1 MDTRRIRHLR
11 TPIGLEVDAA
21 DGIPSRVFLTDLWQD
36 VRMDRKPW
44 RIDQHWW
51 REDRIL
57 RDYFRVI
64 PADSPALT
72 IYHDLI
78 NDEWARQ
85 QF

>member
-11 TPIGLEVDAA
+11 TPVGLKVDAK
-21 DGIPSRVFLTDLWQD
+21 DGLPSRVLLTGLWQD
-36 VRMDRKPW
+36 VELARKPW

-57 RDYFRVI
+57 RDYFQVM
-64 PADSPALT
+64 PSDSPALT

-78 NDEWARQ
+78 SDEWARQ